1 MNLVL
6 GYGNG
11 SLSVDLP
18 EENLAGVLR
27 PIVIPRVED
36 EYAEIERAIHDPIC
50 SKRLRDIVQSGERV
64 AIIASDITRSSPS
77 SKLLPPLLN
86 ELNRGGI
93 KDDDITVVFALGIHR
108 KQTDEEKRFLVGP
121 DVYSRVRCVDHEIDD
136 CVEVGTTVDGRP
148 VNVTREVATA
158 DKIVCTGNIEFHYFA
173 GYSGGSKAILPGV
186 VSRDLIESNHK
197 MMISDDA
204 CAGNR
209 ESPVRREMDE
219 VGAAVG
225 IDFILNVVL
234 NSEKE
239 VIRAVAGDFI
249 SAHKK
254 GTEMVDRIYH
264 VPASP
269 SDIVIT
275 CPGGD
280 PKDIDLCQA
289 QKALDNARY
298 AVKDGGSIILVA
310 CCPEGYG
317 MGVFGRWMD
326 ETDAPEDLITRFHSN
341 FELGGHRA
349 AAIALLLRKADL
361 YLISD
366 MPDERVK
373 NIFMIPE
380 KSVQGALEHA
390 LEKHGKDSSVTI
402 MPHGGL
408 TLPYVK

>member
-1 MNLVL
+1 
-6 GYGNG
+6 
-11 SLSVDLP
+11 
-18 EENLAGVLR
+18 
-27 PIVIPRVED
+27 
-36 EYAEIERAIHDPIC
+36 
-50 SKRLRDIVQSGERV
+50 RLRDIVQLGDSV
-64 AIIASDITRSSPS
+64 AVITSDITRSSPS

-86 ELNRGGI
+86 ELNRGGV
-93 KDDDITVVFALGIHR
+93 KDEDITVVFALGIHR
-108 KQTDEEKRFLVGP
+108 RQTEEEKRCLVGP
-121 DVYSRVRCVDHEIDD
+121 EVYSRVRCVDHDIDD
-136 CVEVGTTVDGRP
+136 CVDVGTIVDGRTIK
-148 VNVTREVATA
+148 VTREVATA

-186 VSRDLIESNHK
+186 VSRDLIEENHK
-197 MMISDDA
+197 MMISTDA
-204 CAGNR
+204 YSGSKK
-209 ESPVRREMDE
+209 SPVRREMDE
-219 VGAAVG
+219 VGGVVG

-234 NSEKE
+234 NPKKE
-239 VIRAVAGDFI
+239 VIGAVAGDYI
-249 SAHKK
+249 SAHKR
-254 GTEMVDRIYH
+254 GIEMVDDIYQ
-264 VPASP
+264 VPSVL

-298 AVKDGGSIILVA
+298 AVKEGGSIILVA
-310 CCPEGYG
+310 SCHEGYG

-326 ETDAPEDLITRFHSN
+326 EAKSPEDIITRFHSK

-361 YLISD
+361 YLVSD

-380 KSVQGALEHA
+380 ESVEDALGHA
-390 LEKHGKDSSVTI
+390 LEKHGKDASVLV